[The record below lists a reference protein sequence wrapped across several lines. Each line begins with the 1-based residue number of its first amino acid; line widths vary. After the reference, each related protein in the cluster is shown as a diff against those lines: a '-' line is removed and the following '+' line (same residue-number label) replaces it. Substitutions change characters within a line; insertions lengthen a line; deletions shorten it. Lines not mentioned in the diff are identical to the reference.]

1 MNGTPSDDRI
11 SAYFDDE
18 LPLDQRAQVQEEL
31 ATSESAQAE
40 LNDLHKISSLLK
52 ELPVKRAPEELYSS
66 VMRAIER
73 DSLMPAKETT
83 TKATPTRAVRW
94 KTIISGTIAAAAAIV
109 AVAMLSPRNQQVA
122 QNEKAPTTVSGS
134 VKNGKQ
140 LANQNQSVQEQQG
153 AKDGKE
159 FRLNS
164 DDLASAK
171 PGDEVKATSSDG
183 VSVIRLTV
191 VDLQRGASALRV
203 LLAGQH
209 IKTVGSNSEEAGD
222 GVIAVY
228 VQSDPTKIAT
238 AIEKLKQEADY
249 QSITSPGSFESSD
262 PALQQMLPTELAATE
277 ADSSQTVPVKPGSKL
292 DKLAKSQID
301 DSKAPVAK
309 GRVIFLIVN
318 DHKPGDAPKGKPNGA
333 A

>member
-52 ELPVKRAPEELYSS
+52 ELPVKRAPEELFPS

-73 DSLMPAKETT
+73 DSLMPAKETPVRT
-83 TKATPTRAVRW
+83 VRW
-94 KTIISGTIAAAAAIV
+94 KTIIAGTAAAAAAIV
-109 AVAMLSPRNQQVA
+109 AVALLSPRTQQVA
-122 QNEKAPTTVSGS
+122 QNDKAPATVSGS

-238 AIEKLKQEADY
+238 AIEKLKQEVDY
-249 QSITSPGSFESSD
+249 QSINSPGSFESSD

-277 ADSSQTVPVKPGSKL
+277 ADSSQTVPVKPGSEL
-292 DKLAKSQID
+292 DKLAKSHID